1 MIYIGI
7 SGWTY
12 APWRGVFYPDDL
24 VQKKELSY
32 ASRQFPSIEINGT
45 HYSLQRP
52 KSFLHWY
59 DETPE
64 GFLFS
69 VKGSRYITHMKRLK
83 DIDTPLANFFASGVL
98 ALREKLGPYL
108 WQFPPNFQFDA
119 PVLEAFFAKLPRTI
133 NAALGL
139 AKRHNMVADRV
150 WLERAPDRPLRHC
163 IEIRH
168 QSFMVPEFFALLR
181 RHHIAFVFADTAG
194 KWPYVEDLTSD
205 FVYLRLHGDEELY
218 VSGYSDSA
226 LDRWAK
232 RIDRWSQG
240 GQIQKAKLITSRKK
254 APPAE
259 SRDVYVYFD
268 NDVKVRAPADAK
280 ELRRKLK
287 V

>member
-98 ALREKLGPYL
+98 ALREKLGPFL

-119 PVLEAFFAKLPRTI
+119 QVLEAFFAKLPRTT
-133 NAALGL
+133 NAALRL
-139 AKRHNMVADRV
+139 AKGHNMVADRV
-150 WLERAPDRPLRHC
+150 WLESAPDRPLRHC

-181 RHHIAFVFADTAG
+181 RHDIAFVFADTAG

-232 RIDRWSQG
+232 RIHRWSQG
-240 GQIQKAKLITSRKK
+240 GQIQKAKLITSRRE
-254 APPAE
+254 APSAE